1 MSAEA
6 WITVIVLAAAVAA
19 MARDVLSPAA
29 ATLGGTGILLLADVI
44 ETDRAFSGFS
54 NPAPITVA
62 LLYVLADAASRT
74 GLLQPLVDAALGTG
88 HSLRHSL
95 SRILPGVAAASSVMN
110 NTPIVAMLVPQVSAW
125 AARHDKAPSRLLMP
139 ISFAAILGGTVT
151 LIGTSTNLVVS
162 GLLEEVGGEPLSFFE
177 ITRVGLPLTLIGTA
191 AIIVLAPRLVPQRR
205 STREDLG
212 PAGRE
217 FVVDMVVVE
226 HGPLDGIDVES
237 GGLRHLA
244 GVFLVAIER
253 GDELI
258 APVQPEMVVRGGDR
272 LRFAGR
278 VDRVTDL
285 LAHKGL
291 RSGEQAQFDGFDTSQ
306 LTFYEAVIGGVSPL
320 VGHSLK
326 EIRFRGRYQA
336 AVVAIHRA
344 GQRVNAK
351 LGEVPLRVGDTLV
364 LVADGGF
371 RDRWRHRADFLL
383 VSPMADA
390 EVEPR
395 PGRTVVALVTLG
407 AVVAAAAGWVPVLHA
422 VLAAA
427 LLLLA
432 ARILTPGEAKNAVD
446 LDVVLTMAGGFGL
459 AAAMQESGLA
469 EQIAEIVAGS
479 FGAMG
484 AIGALLGIVLATLVL
499 TELVSNTAAALLV
512 FPIAM
517 ATAASLDLDPR
528 GLAIAVAVAASASF
542 LTPVGYQTNT
552 MVYGPGGYRYTD
564 YARLGAPITA
574 AVIVTILITVPIFW
588 PL

>member
-6 WITVIVLAAAVAA
+6 WITVIVLVAAVAA
-19 MARDVLSPAA
+19 MARDLLTPAA
-29 ATLGGTGILLLADVI
+29 ATLGGTSILLLADVI
-44 ETDRAFSGFS
+44 ETDRAFAGFS

-74 GLLQPLVDAALGTG
+74 GLLQPMVNAALGTG
-88 HSLRHSL
+88 QSLQRSL
-95 SRILPGVAAASSVMN
+95 GRILVPVAAASSVMN
-110 NTPIVAMLVPQVSAW
+110 NTPIVAMLVPQVTAW
-125 AARHDKAPSRLLMP
+125 AARHGKAPSRLLMP

-151 LIGTSTNLVVS
+151 LIGTSTNLVIS
-162 GLLEEVGGEPLSFFE
+162 GLLEESGREPLSFFE
-177 ITRVGLPLTLIGTA
+177 ITRVGLPLAIIGLGM
-191 AIIVLAPRLVPQRR
+191 IIVLAPRLVPQRR
-205 STREDLG
+205 STRDDLG

-226 HGPLDGIDVES
+226 GGPLDGIDVEG

-253 GDELI
+253 GEELI

-285 LAHKGL
+285 LALNGL
-291 RSGEQAQFDGFDTSQ
+291 RSGEQEQFDGFDTSQ

-320 VGHSLK
+320 IGHSLK

-364 LVADGGF
+364 LVADRGF
-371 RDRWRHRADFLL
+371 RDRWRHRTDFLL
-383 VSPMADA
+383 VSPMVGA

-395 PGRTVVALVTLG
+395 PGRHVIAVVTLG
-407 AVVAAAAGWVPVLHA
+407 AVVAAAAGWLPVLHA

-427 LLLLA
+427 MLVLA
-432 ARILTPGEAKNAVD
+432 ARILTPGEAKAAVD

-459 AAAMQESGLA
+459 AAAMEDSGLA
-469 EQIAEIVAGS
+469 EQIADIVAGS
-479 FGAMG
+479 FGVMG
-484 AIGALLGIVLATLVL
+484 AVGAVLGVVLATLVL

-512 FPIAM
+512 FPIAI
-517 ATAASLDLDPR
+517 ATATSLDLDPR
-528 GLAIAVAVAASASF
+528 GLSIAVAVAASASF